1 MRGYVLDASALL
13 ALLDQERGSELIAQF
28 IVEGALMC
36 SVNVAEVVAK
46 LSERGMPVQF
56 IHETLDSVKVM
67 IIDFDKLMAYEAGLL
82 RPLTKKFGLSLGDRA
97 CLALAKHL
105 KLPAVTADKAWEN
118 LSLDVQVKVI
128 N

>member
-13 ALLDQERGSELIAQF
+13 ALLDQEPGSEPVAQF
-28 IVEGALMC
+28 IIEGALMC
-36 SVNVAEVVAK
+36 SVNISEVVAK
-46 LSERGMPVQF
+46 LSERGMPAQF

-118 LSLDVQVKVI
+118 LSLDMQVKVI
-128 N
+128 R